1 MFFER
6 EIDTETALPFV
17 VREKLF
23 SFTLPVLSSL
33 LNEITKEALTE
44 TLVALSSG
52 MVEITIKSLAGET
65 ALPPSAYSSDE
76 SLLQE
81 GGIRI
86 ISNNPVNN
94 FHVQF
99 DIATFPDLADFVQP
113 PTSRKLAE
121 TIKRCK
127 VN

>member
-1 MFFER
+1 MFFEI
-6 EIDTETALPFV
+6 ETVTETALPFV

-33 LNEITKEALTE
+33 LNEITKEAFTE

-81 GGIRI
+81 AELRM
-86 ISNNPVNN
+86 ISSNPVNN
-94 FHVQF
+94 FHGQF
-99 DIATFPDLADFVQP
+99 DIATLPCLSRFCVASYKSKTRRNHKKVQG
-113 PTSRKLAE
+113 
-121 TIKRCK
+121 
-127 VN
+127 